1 MMTAH
6 ELRLRIGLSMRDAA
20 AALCERLYEWRLT
33 RGFVEYLAVKI
44 VKRDT
49 LSEIREIRSAPLRK
63 EEDAAHLAFL
73 LESLVTLEKVEA
85 GEMSFEE
92 FKRMGETES
101 PERKQAW
108 ARLMVRLE
116 EIRHAKMK
124 GSRQGAPGKQIKLNR
139 R

>member
-1 MMTAH
+1 LLPRNAACKLPIDSFQEAEIGLPVGRDRPRRGERLGQHLYEQKRLEEMMMTAH

-85 GEMSFEE
+85 GEMSF
-92 FKRMGETES
+92 
-101 PERKQAW
+101 
-108 ARLMVRLE
+108 
-116 EIRHAKMK
+116 
-124 GSRQGAPGKQIKLNR
+124 
-139 R
+139 